1 MKLKKI
7 LSIALLAISMTTLT
21 ACGGGKTSDKG
32 NGGNT
37 SQSSDK
43 LVVAIWDKNQL
54 EGLEKITDDFSKETG
69 IDVEIQVTPW
79 DQYWTMLEAGG
90 SGGELPDIFWMH
102 SNEFSKYAKYDIL
115 LDLTDKIKESEKI
128 DLTKYPKEIV
138 DLYKY
143 NGEKQFAVPKDIDTI
158 GLWYNKKMFD
168 EAGIAYPDESWTWD
182 KFREVAKKLTKA
194 DGSQYGFT
202 LNPVS
207 TQDGWYNMV
216 YSMGGSIL
224 SEDSKTSTMNDKNT
238 IKALNYVTDLIKD
251 GSLPP
256 YEVIAENGADALFT
270 SGKAAMVFQGSWM
283 VNYLTT
289 NEFVQANGDV
299 AVLPK
304 DATTGNRVSL
314 YNGLGWAAAANTSN
328 PDGAW
333 QLIEYLGS
341 KDAQQKQADLGVTMS
356 AYEGTSDNWAN
367 LNKNF
372 NLKAYLDMKEN
383 LVIRPHSNNTL
394 AWENYICETLI
405 DVWRGNTS
413 VEDAANTI
421 TNRVN
426 ELLKE
431 E

>member
-1 MKLKKI
+1 MKFKKVLAMGI
-7 LSIALLAISMTTLT
+7 LASLLLT
-21 ACGGGKTSDKG
+21 FTSCANKDNNGEESAGSKGSDGKIIM
-32 NGGNT
+32 
-37 SQSSDK
+37 
-43 LVVAIWDKNQL
+43 AIWDKNQL
-54 EGLEKITDDFSKETG
+54 DGLKEITADFTESTG

-90 SGGELPDIFWMH
+90 SGGELPDVFWMH
-102 SNEFSKYAKYDIL
+102 SNEFTKYAKYDIL

-128 DLTKYPKEIV
+128 DLTKYPEDIV
-138 DLYKY
+138 DLYNY
-143 NGEKQFAVPKDIDTI
+143 SDKQYAVPKDIDTI

-168 EAGIAYPDESWTWD
+168 EAGLDYPDETWTWD
-182 KFREVAKKLTKA
+182 TFIEAAKKLTKA
-194 DGSQYGFT
+194 DGSQYGYT
-202 LNPVS
+202 LNPTS

-224 SEDSKTSTMNDKNT
+224 SEDSKNSTMNDPNT
-238 IKALNYVTDLIKD
+238 IKALNFIKDMIND

-256 YEVIAENGADALFT
+256 YEVITENGADALFT
-270 SGKAAMVFQGSWM
+270 SGKVAMVFQGSWM

-289 NEFVQANGDV
+289 NEYVAANGDV

-304 DATTGNRVSL
+304 DAETGDRISI
-314 YNGLGWAAAANTSN
+314 YNGLGWAAAANTDN
-328 PDGAW
+328 PEGAW
-333 QLIEYLGS
+333 KLIEYLGS
-341 KDAQQKQADLGVTMS
+341 KEAQQKQADLGVTMS

-372 NLKAYLDMKEN
+372 NLQAYLDMKEN

-394 AWENYICETLI
+394 AWENYTCETLV

-426 ELLKE
+426 EMLNE

>member
-43 LVVAIWDKNQL
+43 LVMAIWDKNQL

-128 DLTKYPKEIV
+128 DLTKYPNEIV

-182 KFREVAKKLTKA
+182 TLREVAKKLTKA

-224 SEDSKTSTMNDKNT
+224 SKDSKTSTMNDKNT

-270 SGKAAMVFQGSWM
+270 SGKTAMVFQGSWM

-304 DATTGNRVSL
+304 DAITGNRVSI

-328 PDGAW
+328 PDGVW

-341 KDAQQKQADLGVTMS
+341 KEAQQKQADLGVTMS
-356 AYEGTSDNWAN
+356 AYEGTSDNWDN

-405 DVWRGNTS
+405 KVWRGNTS
-413 VEDAANTI
+413 VEDATNTI

>member
-1 MKLKKI
+1 MKFKKI
-7 LSIALLAISMTTLT
+7 LSMGILATMMLTFT
-21 ACGGGKTSDKG
+21 ACGNKNNAAEG
-32 NGGNT
+32 NSNT
-37 SQSSDK
+37 GSKDK
-43 LVVAIWDKNQL
+43 LVMAIWDKNQL
-54 EGLEKITDDFSKETG
+54 EGLQEITNDFTEETG
-69 IDVEIQVTPW
+69 INVEIQVTPW

-90 SGGELPDIFWMH
+90 SGGELPDVFWMH
-102 SNEFSKYAKYDIL
+102 SNEFTKYAKYDIL
-115 LDLTDKIKESEKI
+115 LDLTDKINESEKV
-128 DLTKYPKEIV
+128 DLTKYPQDIV
-138 DLYKY
+138 DLYTY
-143 NGEKQFAVPKDIDTI
+143 SDKQYAVPKDIDTI

-168 EAGIAYPDESWTWD
+168 EAGIAYPDETWTWD
-182 KFREVAKKLTKA
+182 TFREAAKKLTKA
-194 DGSQYGFT
+194 DGSQYGYT
-202 LNPVS
+202 LNPTS

-224 SEDSKTSTMNDKNT
+224 SEDNKTSTMNDENT
-238 IKALNYVTDLIKD
+238 IKALNYVTDIIKD
-251 GSLPP
+251 GSMPP
-256 YEVIAENGADALFT
+256 YEVISENGADALFT
-270 SGKAAMVFQGSWM
+270 SGKVAMVFQGSWM

-289 NEFVQANGDV
+289 NEYVAANGDV

-304 DATTGNRVSL
+304 DAETGNRVSL

-328 PDGAW
+328 PDAAW

-341 KDAQQKQADLGVTMS
+341 KDAQQKQSDLGVTMS

-372 NLKAYLDMKEN
+372 NLQAYLDMKEN

-394 AWENYICETLI
+394 TWENYTCETLI

-426 ELLKE
+426 ELLSE